1 MEPNIKVQ
9 PSAQKNMKKPVSFMF
24 VAPFV
29 GEKKM
34 CLYRYLFIH
43 IYIFIFI
50 YIYMDMYIEYLN
62 PYDPHMAYVPLHL
75 VDFYAK
81 CR

>member
-1 MEPNIKVQ
+1 MEPKIKVQ
-9 PSAQKNMKKPVSFMF
+9 PSAQKNMKKTGV
-24 VAPFV
+24 
-29 GEKKM
+29 
-34 CLYRYLFIH
+34 IH
-43 IYIFIFI
+43 VCGTFCWRKETVFIFI
-50 YIYMDMYIEYLN
+50 YIDIYIYMYIEYLN